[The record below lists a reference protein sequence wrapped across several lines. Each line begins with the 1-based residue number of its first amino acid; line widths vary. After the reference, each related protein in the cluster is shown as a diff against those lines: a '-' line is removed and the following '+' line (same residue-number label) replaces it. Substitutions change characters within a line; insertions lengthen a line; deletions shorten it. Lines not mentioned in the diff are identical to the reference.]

1 MESAMANQAKAPAER
16 AFAALSAGENTALVG
31 PAAIGFQDF
40 RAPLC
45 SAVLTRAALSKRTE
59 PLPAGAAA
67 VLLLGVL
74 SDGFLDALVDA
85 LLDALLDVLLDVL
98 LDGMLLALR
107 LSKKSFESTK
117 SDMRGTISAR
127 KREPLNTP

>member
-1 MESAMANQAKAPAER
+1 MESAMANQAKAPAEW

-85 LLDALLDVLLDVL
+85 LLDVL

-107 LSKKSFESTK
+107 FSKKSFESTK